1 MKLSIALTILLIVSH
16 AATSVAA
23 QAPSLPDE
31 EEGQVCILIAYGWN
45 GSPTEIK
52 QIKEI
57 PVPESYKTGK
67 GGACGGPVDA
77 SYLIKWHLRYGNED
91 TVQQA
96 LSFIEK
102 RDGTSD
108 AISAQLERDLTS
120 ALVELESEFEV
131 QDEREDSRLDGSQP
145 EKLRSFVANTPAV
158 NKLRLVK
165 NTLNSDLLNR
175 INLYLSTAEI
185 FRSKRF
191 ATKARNIFTQ
201 YQAIETRLLPTRDG
215 GRPELD
221 PYVSSALEVVQD
233 SSSRDLTSME
243 IDLRLA
249 VLEAQLTPSAETF
262 ESARE
267 ALKRRHRPAYANA
280 PKEAFSGGDDFCDL
294 YEERHLNDWEREI
307 AMACKEDDAFVPK
320 AMAYG
325 YADAM
330 LAILTDSDQ
339 RAFGKWDW
347 EDYVILHQKDMIYN
361 TGQRNYM
368 TGDNERI
375 INLKLAVAD
384 RHFAKSKA
392 KEGGRWSYEEAWRL
406 LAELSPLT
414 NPSENPIRFRQIA
427 ERAIAVDEVM
437 QNEEKGWQEQHAQ
450 LLAYYRLNLQNLD
463 KLAVGDVS

>member
-1 MKLSIALTILLIVSH
+1 MKLSTALAILLIVSH

-23 QAPSLPDE
+23 QALSPPDE

-45 GSPTEIK
+45 GSPAEIK
-52 QIKEI
+52 QINEI
-57 PVPESYKTGK
+57 PVPNSYKTGK
-67 GGACGGPVDA
+67 GGACGGHVDA
-77 SYLIKWHLRYGNED
+77 SYLIKWHLRYGNKD

-108 AISAQLERDLTS
+108 AISAQLERNLTS
-120 ALVELESEFEV
+120 ALIELEREFEV
-131 QDEREDSRLDGSQP
+131 EDEREDSRLDASQP
-145 EKLRSFVANTPAV
+145 DKLRSFLANSPAI
-158 NKLRLVK
+158 NKLSVVK
-165 NTLNSDLLNR
+165 NTLNSDLLDR

-185 FRSKRF
+185 FRSNRF
-191 ATKARNIFTQ
+191 ATKARTIFTQ

-215 GRPELD
+215 GRPDLD
-221 PYVSSALEVVQD
+221 TNVSSALEVVQD

-262 ESARE
+262 DSARE

-280 PKEAFSGGDDFCDL
+280 PKEAFGGGDDFCDL
-294 YEERHLNDWEREI
+294 YEERFLNDWEREI
-307 AMACKEDDAFVPK
+307 AKACKEDYAFVPK

-347 EDYVILHQKDMIYN
+347 QDYVILHQKDMIYN
-361 TGQRNYM
+361 SGQRSYM
-368 TGDNERI
+368 TGDNERV

-392 KEGGRWSYEEAWRL
+392 KQGGRWSYEEAWRL
-406 LAELSPLT
+406 LAGLAPLV
-414 NPSENPIRFRQIA
+414 NPAENPVRFRQIA
-427 ERAIAVDEVM
+427 ERAIAVNAMM
-437 QNEEKGWQEQHAQ
+437 QKEDKGWEQQHAQ

-463 KLAVGDVS
+463 KVAVGDVS

>member
-1 MKLSIALTILLIVSH
+1 MKLSIALAILLIVSH

-23 QAPSLPDE
+23 QTHSLPDE

-57 PVPESYKTGK
+57 PVPNSYKTRK
-67 GGACGGPVDA
+67 GGACGGHVDA

-108 AISAQLERDLTS
+108 AISAQLDRDLTS
-120 ALVELESEFEV
+120 ALAALDKEFAVE
-131 QDEREDSRLDGSQP
+131 DEKEDSRLDDSQP
-145 EKLRSFVANTPAV
+145 ERLRSFVANTPAV
-158 NKLRLVK
+158 NKLSLVK
-165 NTLNSDLLNR
+165 RTLNSDLLNR

-185 FRSKRF
+185 FRSDRF
-191 ATKARNIFTQ
+191 ANKARNIFTQ
-201 YQAIETRLLPTRDG
+201 YEAIEKRLLPTRDG
-215 GRPELD
+215 GRPDLD
-221 PYVSSALEVVQD
+221 PYVSSALEIVQD

-243 IDLRLA
+243 IHLRLA
-249 VLEAQLTPSAETF
+249 VLEAQLTPSSETF
-262 ESARE
+262 DSARE
-267 ALKRRHRPAYANA
+267 ALKKRYRPAYANA

-307 AMACKEDDAFVPK
+307 TKACKDENAFEPK

-330 LAILTDSDQ
+330 LAILTDIDQ

-347 EDYVILHQKDMIYN
+347 EDYVILHQKDMIN
-361 TGQRNYM
+361 NSGQRNYL
-368 TGDNERI
+368 TGDNERV

-406 LAELSPLT
+406 LAELAPLV
-414 NPSENPIRFRQIA
+414 NPAENPVRFRQIA
-427 ERAIAVDEVM
+427 ERAIAVDAVM
-437 QNEEKGWQEQHAQ
+437 QIEEKGWQEQHAQ

>member
-1 MKLSIALTILLIVSH
+1 MKLNIALAILLIVSH

-23 QAPSLPDE
+23 QAPSPPDE
-31 EEGQVCILIAYGWN
+31 EEGQICILIAYGWN
-45 GSPTEIK
+45 GTPTEIK

-57 PVPESYKTGK
+57 PVPKSYKTRK
-67 GGACGGPVDA
+67 GGACGGYVDA
-77 SYLIKWHLRYGNED
+77 SYLIRWHLLYGNED

-108 AISAQLERDLTS
+108 TISAQLDRDLTT
-120 ALVELESEFEV
+120 ALFELESEI
-131 QDEREDSRLDGSQP
+131 SRLDVSQP

-158 NKLRLVK
+158 NKLSLVK

-185 FRSKRF
+185 FRSNSF
-191 ATKARNIFTQ
+191 ATKARNIFAQ
-201 YQAIETRLLPTRDG
+201 YEAIEKRLLPMRDG
-215 GRPELD
+215 GRPDLN

-243 IDLRLA
+243 IHLRLA
-249 VLEAQLTPSAETF
+249 VLEAQLTPSPATF
-262 ESARE
+262 DSARE
-267 ALKRRHRPAYANA
+267 ALKKRYRPAYANA

-307 AMACKEDDAFVPK
+307 AKACKEDYAFVPK

-347 EDYVILHQKDMIYN
+347 QDYVILHQKDMIYN
-361 TGQRNYM
+361 SGQRNYM
-368 TGDNERI
+368 TGDNERV
-375 INLKLAVAD
+375 INLKLALAD
-384 RHFAKSKA
+384 QHFAKSKA
-392 KEGGRWSYEEAWRL
+392 REGGRWSYEEAWRL
-406 LAELSPLT
+406 LAELSPLI
-414 NPSENPIRFRQIA
+414 NPSENPVRFRQIA
-427 ERAIAVDEVM
+427 ERAIAIDAVM
-437 QNEEKGWQEQHAQ
+437 QNEEKGWKEQHAQ
-450 LLAYYRLNLQNLD
+450 LLAYYRLNLRNLD

>member
-1 MKLSIALTILLIVSH
+1 MKLSIALAILLIVSH
-16 AATSVAA
+16 SATSVAA
-23 QAPSLPDE
+23 QAPSPPDE
-31 EEGQVCILIAYGWN
+31 EEDQICISIGYGWN
-45 GSPTEIK
+45 GSPAEIR

-57 PVPESYKTGK
+57 PVPESYKTRK
-67 GGACGGPVDA
+67 GGACGGRVGA
-77 SYLIKWHLRYGNED
+77 SYLIRWHLRYGNED

-108 AISAQLERDLTS
+108 AISAQLGRDLTS
-120 ALVELESEFEV
+120 ALVEFEREFEV
-131 QDEREDSRLDGSQP
+131 EDEREDSRLDVSQP

-158 NKLRLVK
+158 NKLNLVK
-165 NTLNSDLLNR
+165 NTLNWDLLSR

-185 FRSKRF
+185 FRSNRF

-215 GRPELD
+215 GRPDLD
-221 PYVSSALEVVQD
+221 PNVSSALEVVQD
-233 SSSRDLTSME
+233 KSSRDLTSME
-243 IDLRLA
+243 IHLRLA
-249 VLEAQLTPSAETF
+249 VLEAQLTPSPEAF
-262 ESARE
+262 DSARE
-267 ALKRRHRPAYANA
+267 ALKKRYQPAYANA
-280 PKEAFSGGDDFCDL
+280 PKVAFSGGDDFCDL
-294 YEERHLNDWEREI
+294 YEDRFLNDWEREI
-307 AMACKEDDAFVPK
+307 AKACKEDYAFAPK

-330 LAILTDSDQ
+330 LAILTGSDQ

-361 TGQRNYM
+361 NGQRNYM
-368 TGDNERI
+368 TGDNERV

-406 LAELSPLT
+406 LAELSPLI
-414 NPSENPIRFRQIA
+414 NPSENPNRFRQIA
-427 ERAIAVDEVM
+427 ERAIALDSVM

-450 LLAYYRLNLQNLD
+450 LLAYYRLNLRNLD

>member
-1 MKLSIALTILLIVSH
+1 MKLSIALAILLIVSH

-23 QAPSLPDE
+23 QAPSPPDK
-31 EEGQVCILIAYGWN
+31 EEGQICILIAYAWN
-45 GSPTEIK
+45 GSPTETK
-52 QIKEI
+52 QIKDI
-57 PVPESYKTGK
+57 PVPNSYKTQK
-67 GGACGGPVDA
+67 GGACGGHVDA
-77 SYLIKWHLRYGNED
+77 SHLIRWHLRYGNED

-96 LSFIEK
+96 LSFIGK

-108 AISAQLERDLTS
+108 AISAQLDRDLTS
-120 ALVELESEFEV
+120 ALVELDREFAVE
-131 QDEREDSRLDGSQP
+131 DEREESRLDVSQP

-158 NKLRLVK
+158 NKLSLVK

-175 INLYLSTAEI
+175 IDLYLSTAEI
-185 FRSKRF
+185 FRSNRF
-191 ATKARNIFTQ
+191 AVKARNIYKQ

-215 GRPELD
+215 GRPDLD

-243 IDLRLA
+243 IHLRLA
-249 VLEAQLTPSAETF
+249 VLEAQLTLSPEMF
-262 ESARE
+262 NSARE
-267 ALKRRHRPAYANA
+267 ALKKRYRPAYANA

-294 YEERHLNDWEREI
+294 YEERHRNDWEREI
-307 AMACKEDDAFVPK
+307 AKACKEDYAFVSK

-339 RAFGKWDW
+339 RAPGKWDW

-361 TGQRNYM
+361 SGQRNYM

-384 RHFAKSKA
+384 RHFANSKA
-392 KEGGRWSYEEAWRL
+392 KVGGRWSYEEAWRL
-406 LAELSPLT
+406 LAELSPLI
-414 NPSENPIRFRQIA
+414 NPSENPVRFRQIA
-427 ERAIAVDEVM
+427 ERAIAVDAVM
-437 QNEEKGWQEQHAQ
+437 QSEEKGWQEQHAQ
-450 LLAYYRLNLQNLD
+450 LLAYYRLNLRNLD